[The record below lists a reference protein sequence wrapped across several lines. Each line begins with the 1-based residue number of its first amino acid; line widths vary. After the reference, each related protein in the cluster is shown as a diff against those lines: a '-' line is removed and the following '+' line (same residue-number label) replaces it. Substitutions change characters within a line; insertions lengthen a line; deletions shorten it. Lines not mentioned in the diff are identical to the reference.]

1 MNHNKQKYNEFCK
14 EHALSL
20 HMQPWWL
27 DTVCRAG
34 QWDVALSFD
43 GAGNINGALPY
54 YVSRSKW
61 LRTIRMPPFSD
72 YAGIWMQ
79 LPETPGMKTERRY
92 DIETRIIKSL
102 CAQLPKV
109 AYYYQ
114 SFYPQF
120 ENWLPFYWQGY
131 RQTTLYTYVLS
142 PAASPETL
150 YEGFRGPLK
159 TDLRKAARSV
169 EITLPDSPEDFY
181 KVYQQSFFRQSL
193 APKYSLSDLQCLDEA
208 AAAHQCRRIYL
219 ARDRESG
226 AVHAGIY
233 VVWDDQQAYL
243 LLSGADPALR
253 TSGALF
259 LLQWQAI
266 QDFTAAGLRFDFCG
280 SVLPNIENAF
290 RAFGGERRAHFRI
303 YKAGNRFWR
312 LLAVL
317 LDKDY

>member
-1 MNHNKQKYNEFCK
+1 MNHNKHKYIEFCK
-14 EHALSL
+14 EQALPL

-27 DTVCRAG
+27 EAVCVRG
-34 QWDVALSFD
+34 QWEVALSFD
-43 GAGNINGALPY
+43 GEGNINGALPY
-54 YVSRSKW
+54 YLTRSKW
-61 LRTIRMPPFSD
+61 LRSIRMPPFSD

-79 LPETPGMKTERRY
+79 LPKAPGMKLERRY
-92 DIETRIIKSL
+92 DIETRIIRDL

-109 AYYYQ
+109 AFYDQ
-114 SFYPQF
+114 SFYPEF

-131 RQTTLYTYVLS
+131 RQTTLYTYVLK
-142 PAASPETL
+142 PGTSPEAL
-150 YEGFRGPLK
+150 YAGLRGPLK
-159 TDLRKAARSV
+159 TDLRKAERSV
-169 EITLPDSPEDFY
+169 EILHSDSPEDFY
-181 KVYQQSFFRQSL
+181 QVYKRSFLRQNL
-193 APKYSLSDLQCLDEA
+193 APQYGLEALKNLDTA
-208 AAAHQCRRIYL
+208 ATAHQCRRIYL
-219 ARDRESG
+219 ARDCTNG
-226 AVHAGIY
+226 VVHAGIY

-243 LLSGADPALR
+243 LLSGADPELR

-312 LLAVL
+312 LMAVL
-317 LDKDY
+317 LNKDY